1 MIRTSIYI
9 KKALLKTL
17 IEAAEKIDVTKDQM
31 ISLLISRI
39 IRKNSFK
46 PQKFDA
52 MKRRF
57 KPVKYQKGAPGTIW
71 EIERINLEP
80 VFYEKAL
87 DLRRN
92 FKYSVSWFIAYAIE
106 NFLDELV
113 DEMLNPE
120 DPELIADNYNRN
132 SVYIARLLGD
142 VQVFISMLGF
152 PEEKY
157 LERFIF

>member
-1 MIRTSIYI
+1 M
-9 KKALLKTL
+9 
-17 IEAAEKIDVTKDQM
+17 
-31 ISLLISRI
+31 
-39 IRKNSFK
+39 
-46 PQKFDA
+46 
-52 MKRRF
+52 
-57 KPVKYQKGAPGTIW
+57 KYQKDAPGTVW
-71 EIERINLEP
+71 KIEKIKFEP

-106 NFLDELV
+106 HFLDELV
-113 DEMLNPE
+113 EEMLNPE
-120 DPELIADNYNRN
+120 YPELIADNYNRN

-157 LERFIF
+157 LPRFIF

>member
-1 MIRTSIYI
+1 
-9 KKALLKTL
+9 
-17 IEAAEKIDVTKDQM
+17 
-31 ISLLISRI
+31 
-39 IRKNSFK
+39 
-46 PQKFDA
+46 

-57 KPVKYQKGAPGTIW
+57 KPVKYQKDVPGTIW
-71 EIERINLEP
+71 TIEKIKFEP

-87 DLRRN
+87 DMRRN
-92 FKYSVSWFIAYAIE
+92 FKYSVSWFIAYGID

-113 DEMLNPE
+113 NEMLNPE
-120 DPELIADNYNRN
+120 DPEIIADNYDRN

-157 LERFIF
+157 LTRFIF